1 MRQVGLFISI
11 LFFTVLISSCGLSE
25 SQVATAIILTQN
37 AQPTSTKI
45 PATATSTDTPLSSPS
60 PTSTSEP
67 VSVFGCN
74 FEECKEVFSDWMDTR
89 FDYVYDIGDA
99 KVYEGKYIEI
109 GITVYLYEIDGLVGN
124 MMLTVVD
131 SPLFDGNEQAMFLY
145 KVWDYFGNQEV
156 IEWFTENWPQSQ
168 ETEFEFITI
177 NERTMALSAS
187 LTESGA
193 SMFIM
198 ADIEYLP

>member
-25 SQVATAIILTQN
+25 SQIATAIILTQN
-37 AQPTSTKI
+37 AQPTSTTI
-45 PATATSTDTPLSSPS
+45 PATSTATSTSTPLS

-74 FEECKEVFSDWMDTR
+74 FEECKEVFSDWMETR
-89 FDYVYDIGDA
+89 FDYVYNVGDA
-99 KVYEGKYIEI
+99 KVFEGTYIEI
-109 GITVYLYEIDGLVGN
+109 GITVYLYEIEGLLGN
-124 MMLTVVD
+124 IMLTVVD

-168 ETEFEFITI
+168 ETEIEFFII
-177 NERTMALSAS
+177 NERTMALSTN
-187 LTESGA
+187 LNESGA
-193 SMFIM
+193 CIFIM
-198 ADIEYLP
+198 ADVEYLL